1 MINIKITKKK
11 QKRLTLELR
20 SIFEKNNI
28 HSKLEALNTKMLEAN
43 FWQDKDNS
51 KKVIK
56 EKKLFEDLLN
66 THKVSIKRLSDL
78 DDLSELALEEKNDSV
93 QKELFQNIKELRTLA
108 KK

>member
-11 QKRLTLELR
+11 QKRLTSELR

-28 HSKLEALNTKMLEAN
+28 HSKLEILNNKMLEAN

-66 THKVSIKRLSDL
+66 TYKVSIERLSDL
-78 DDLSELALEEKNDSV
+78 DDLSELAIEEKNDSV
-93 QKELFQNIKELRTLA
+93 QK
-108 KK
+108 

>member
-1 MINIKITKKK
+1 
-11 QKRLTLELR
+11 
-20 SIFEKNNI
+20 
-28 HSKLEALNTKMLEAN
+28 MLEAN

-66 THKVSIKRLSDL
+66 TYKVSIERLSDL

-93 QKELFQNIKELRTLA
+93 QKEVFQNIKELRTIV
-108 KK
+108 KKMKLNVFYQTKLTHLIVI